1 MKNKTY
7 FKEKFRADKY
17 GNLDRSGELDT
28 RTSIDEFDKKT
39 LDAVEASGTYGKLI
53 LATFDYI
60 INKVITFVNNV
71 FFAFFK
77 DGYNMFKTDA
87 ELEEHKINIRDT
99 RRAILKEGSVVI
111 KYIYVRY
118 LITLLVPPLGIFM
131 SKGLYGWVNI
141 LISLLLM
148 YVYYPLGVIYGLL
161 LCVNSY
167 YADLYEKTTYN
178 EINTYSKD

>member
-1 MKNKTY
+1 MKS
-7 FKEKFRADKY
+7 KEKFRADKY
-17 GNLDRSGELDT
+17 GNLDRGDEIDT
-28 RTSIDEFDKKT
+28 RMSMDHFDKKT
-39 LDAVEASGTYGKLI
+39 LEAVEASGTYGKLI

-60 INKVITFVNNV
+60 INKIISFSNNV

-77 DGYNMFKTDA
+77 DGYNMFKTDE
-87 ELEEHKINIRDT
+87 ELEEHKIKVRDT
-99 RRAILKEGSVVI
+99 RRAILKEGSLVI

-148 YVYYPLGVIYGLL
+148 YIYYPLGVIYGLL

-178 EINTYSKD
+178 EINTYSKT